1 MSYLGPRVG
10 PALLCA
16 GEGGRT
22 VRETLIGSVRP
33 HAAVDRL
40 DTGLQL
46 SSIVARQYAGLQL
59 RRLAARALRHSDRAD
74 TIRNTKVPGDS

>member
-33 HAAVDRL
+33 HAAVDNRL

-46 SSIVARQYAGLQL
+46 SSHVSTPDYSCDGSL
-59 RRLAARALRHSDRAD
+59 RALRHSDRAD